1 MLTKE
6 ENDFL
11 TRTGPGTTC
20 GELIRRYWQP
30 AALSEELPLGGAPLP
45 VRLLGEDLVL
55 FRDDD
60 GRPGLLGIHCS
71 HRGAD
76 LSYGRVE
83 DGGLRCI
90 YHGWLY
96 DRTGRCLEQP
106 GEPSG
111 STFHER
117 IRQTAYPCIER
128 NGFIFTYM
136 GPGEPPLLPN
146 YDFLVHGEEHVFV
159 TKIFSECNYLQ
170 GNEGNIDL
178 LHVSFLHYSRRDLQA
193 QDGSAANAPGAN
205 GSISELAHRGSAP
218 YMERCEA
225 ELVDVG
231 LRVCKIRTL
240 NDEENYIRVGTFMM
254 PNMYAFPAGGLNWHV
269 PIDDTHHWKYVVSF
283 DRDKPY
289 DKDELRRNRDKFTP
303 APSFMPIANKGT
315 RFLQDRGS
323 MIGESYSG
331 IDMRYFAAQDLCT
344 TEGAGPIQDR
354 TNEHLAP
361 NDAPIVIAR
370 KLMVAA
376 MKDVQEGRDPPAIV
390 RDPAKNHFP
399 SVVAT
404 YGVIPS
410 SVSWKDHCEDLAARG
425 DSWVGRPA
433 FAAATL
439 T

>member
-6 ENDFL
+6 ENDLL
-11 TRTGPGTTC
+11 TQSDRGTPG
-20 GELIRRYWQP
+20 GELLRRYWQP
-30 AALSEELPLGGAPLP
+30 AALSEELPINGAPLP
-45 VRLLGEDLVL
+45 IRLMGEDLVL

-60 GRPGLLGIHCS
+60 GQPGLLGLHCA

-76 LSYGRVE
+76 LSYGRTE

-96 DRTGRCLEQP
+96 DKTGRCLEQP

-117 IRQTAYPCIER
+117 IRQTAYPCIEK
-128 NGFIFTYM
+128 NGMIFAYM

-146 YDFLVHGEEHVFV
+146 YDFLVHDEQHVFA
-159 TKIFSECNYLQ
+159 TKIYSECNWLQ
-170 GNEGNIDL
+170 GNEGNVDL
-178 LHVSFLHYSRRDLQA
+178 LHVSFLHYSGRDA
-193 QDGSAANAPGAN
+193 QQAN
-205 GSISELAHRGSAP
+205 GTNGPGDASKPGELSHRGSAP
-218 YMERCEA
+218 YREHCEA
-225 ELVDVG
+225 ELTDVG
-231 LRVCKIRTL
+231 LHVCKIRKVDDEHNYLRIGTL
-240 NDEENYIRVGTFMM
+240 ML

-289 DKDELRRNRDKFTP
+289 DKEKLRENRDQFTP
-303 APSFMPIANKGT
+303 APSFYPVPNHNN
-315 RFLQDRGS
+315 RFLQNREWMKS
-323 MIGESYSG
+323 ESYCG
-331 IDMRYFAAQDLCT
+331 IDMRYFAAQDLCA

-354 TNEHLAP
+354 TQEHLAP
-361 NDAPIVIAR
+361 NDAPLVIAR
-370 KLMVAA
+370 KLLISA
-376 MKDVQEGRDPPAIV
+376 MKDVAEGRDPPAIV

-399 SVVAT
+399 TVVAS
-404 YGVIPS
+404 YGVIPNS
-410 SVSWKDHCEDLAARG
+410 KDWKEHVRELMERG

-433 FAAATL
+433 FVGTL